1 LDPEALS
8 PGKQDKF
15 QPLRDAYGAALPQR
29 ISEICVRWARVERGY
44 DTTVDQREFQRL
56 VHTFAGSA
64 GTFGFH
70 TLGDKARELEDFL
83 NALEDC
89 PKDERHAEIERRLAV
104 LRSLAQA
111 RDASHSMSAKEEKW

>member
-1 LDPEALS
+1 MDPESLS

-15 QPLRDAYGAALPQR
+15 QPLRNAYRAALPQR
-29 ISEICVRWARVERGY
+29 ISEICVRWASVQRGY
-44 DTTVDQREFQRL
+44 DTTVEQREFQRL

-70 TLGDKARELEDFL
+70 ALGDMARELEDFL
-83 NALEDC
+83 NESDDG
-89 PKDERHAEIERRLAV
+89 PKDQRHAEIERRLAM

-111 RDASHSMSAKEEKW
+111 QEVSRSMSAKEEKW